1 MRGDSC
7 SEAGPACVAL
17 SAWRWRRL
25 PLLVLAV
32 AALES
37 CGAPTDFIFS
47 SGFGAGP
54 SISAGAE
61 TTIGPV
67 TGVDILPDE
76 HSSFLP
82 PAAASAPYTFFE
94 AARVTG
100 HTGAVVLS
108 ATSDLQTWSLAPG
121 YSSPVLGSPKL
132 FGQCA
137 GAADPGTLDFE
148 FDENYAAPGSVLQDP
163 TMPDG
168 NLMMIYEGE
177 NYCRQDPSMVWHN
190 VQPYYATAGF
200 ARSAD
205 NGVTWPA
212 PGLTPGIFR
221 YPIIGGPDSKPGYD
235 AASIT
240 PVGDAIPSA
249 YTKGSCL
256 YVVYAYHPA
265 PDNPDTH
272 AIAVQIA
279 RAQLDGTADPLTF
292 QKYAAVTGG
301 SGGFTSPG
309 LTGTGT
315 DVIPFTPIGSVPA
328 TPTCTGTQY
337 QPGLSFNQ
345 ELHRYLMTMVC
356 EVSSTPGQLGWFFST
371 ATSLELEDWTQ
382 PQLIANTQ
390 STALTPCTGNP
401 TGTEFDGWYPSIYS
415 LTLAPGRT
423 GKNDIAFYLDGCNLD
438 TDRTFKSRTIT
449 VTSDPG

>member
-1 MRGDSC
+1 MDNARALTRSL
-7 SEAGPACVAL
+7 AGLILTTMATAA
-17 SAWRWRRL
+17 S
-25 PLLVLAV
+25 
-32 AALES
+32 ALEP
-37 CGAPTDFIFS
+37 CGAPPDLVFS
-47 SGFGAGP
+47 NGFGVGP

-61 TTIGPV
+61 TAIGPV

-82 PAAASAPYTFFE
+82 PVSDGAPYTFFE
-94 AARVTG
+94 AARVSG
-100 HTGAVVLS
+100 STGAVVLQ
-108 ATSDLQTWSLAPG
+108 ATTDLSSWSLASG
-121 YSSPVLGSPKL
+121 YTSPVLWSPKP

-137 GAADPGTLDFE
+137 GVSDSPLLNLE

-163 TMPDG
+163 TMPPG

-177 NYCRQDPSMVWHN
+177 NHCREDADMVWHN

-200 ARSAD
+200 ARSSD

-212 PGLTPGIFR
+212 PGLTPGPLR
-221 YPIIGGPDSKPGYD
+221 YPIIGGPDPKPAYD
-235 AASIT
+235 VASIT
-240 PVGDAIPSA
+240 PVGNAIPSA
-249 YTKGSCL
+249 YIKGSCL

-272 AIAVQIA
+272 AIAIQIA
-279 RAQLDGTADPLTF
+279 RAQLDGTTDPLTF
-292 QKYAAVTGG
+292 QKYLVTGG
-301 SGGFTSPG
+301 TGEFTSPG
-309 LTGTGT
+309 LTGAGT
-315 DVIPFTPIGSVPA
+315 DVIPFTPIGTVYA

-345 ELHRYLMTMVC
+345 TLQRYLMTMVC
-356 EVSSTPGQLGWFFST
+356 EVSSMSGQLGWFFST

-382 PQLIANTQ
+382 PQLIENTQ
-390 STALTPCTGNP
+390 STAVSPCSGNSI
-401 TGTEFDGWYPSIYS
+401 GTQFDGWYPSIYS

-438 TDRTFKSRTIT
+438 TDRTFKARTIT
-449 VTSDPG
+449 VTPDPG